1 MSALTSVLIELETV
15 GIKLI
20 PKGENLEI
28 VGPPDALTE
37 DIIQQLKDHK
47 TEILR
52 LIDQTLHGLS
62 IEELR
67 RLAGDDWKELKSDPL
82 KLQAFAHLI
91 QTRLMRERGEVPAH
105 YTGTTHCQHCG
116 VVPIWG
122 DAPPQVLACVWCF
135 NRISGNP
142 MPC

>member
-47 TEILR
+47 TEILQ

-67 RLAGDDWKELKSDPL
+67 RLALAGTENAPKRAIRITRKIACPEPDDLLEKLEEAGLLPRHVDPGPTWN
-82 KLQAFAHLI
+82 QQCVAN
-91 QTRLMRERGEVPAH
+91 
-105 YTGTTHCQHCG
+105 
-116 VVPIWG
+116 
-122 DAPPQVLACVWCF
+122 DAPLTPSSARC
-135 NRISGNP
+135 
-142 MPC
+142 